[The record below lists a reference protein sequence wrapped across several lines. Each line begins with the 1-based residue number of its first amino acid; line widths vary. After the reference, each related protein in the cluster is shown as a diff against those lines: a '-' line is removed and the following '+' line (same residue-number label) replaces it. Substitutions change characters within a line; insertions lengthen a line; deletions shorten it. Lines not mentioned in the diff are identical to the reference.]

1 MLCGVLSA
9 ISVFCYVGYLANYL
23 NVSIDEIEMSGAE
36 LCFVVFPMALKLMP
50 LSNIWAILFFLM
62 MLTLGIDSMFGYFE
76 YVAYEFE

>member
-1 MLCGVLSA
+1 
-9 ISVFCYVGYLANYL
+9 
-23 NVSIDEIEMSGAE
+23 MSGAE

-50 LSNIWAILFFLM
+50 FSNIWAILFFLM